1 MIYLNAGNLW
11 DNDYLDK
18 VIDWNNEFAG
28 TIRVNSLF
36 GSIAELTPTARAA
49 DRLPYRSWDFIAEY
63 VKKAQDHDIA
73 IRYTLN
79 QSCIGALQD
88 FIRDWLARLRH
99 DIRELHNLGIH
110 EWTITSPLIMELMRG
125 EFPKDFLEVS
135 TIVELSTPEDAVRWR
150 KLGADGVNLSTSIN
164 RDFKAISEIVSTDI
178 EVSILANEACLF
190 RCPWRRECYNLSSH
204 NSERAEELFGFYPF
218 RRCTE
223 VRLNDPVEWVKS
235 RLVLPQWM
243 KIYQEKLGVDWFKI
257 AYRTHPKEVAL
268 PMLRWY
274 MEQDFHGSL
283 LELWPTISHLGNT
296 LEPKDKN
303 YIPVDELGASHLLEH
318 FIDDGGKCSQ
328 LVCGRCR
335 FCNKVY
341 QMVTGSK

>member
-11 DNDYLDK
+11 DNEYLDT
-18 VIDWNNEFAG
+18 VIQWNEEFKD
-28 TIRVNSLF
+28 TIQVKCLF

-79 QSCIGALQD
+79 QSCIGPLQD
-88 FIRDWLARLRH
+88 FIRDWLSRLRH
-99 DIRELHNLGIH
+99 DIRELHDLGIH
-110 EWTITSPLIMELMRG
+110 EWTITSPLIMELLRG
-125 EFPKDFLEVS
+125 EFRKDFLEVS
-135 TIVELSTPEDAVRWR
+135 TIVEVATPEEAKQWQR
-150 KLGADGVNLSTSIN
+150 LGANGVNISTSIN
-164 RDFKAISEIVSTDI
+164 RDFGAMKSIVGTGI
-178 EVSILANEACLF
+178 VTSILANEACLY

-223 VRLNDPVEWVKS
+223 VRLAHPVEWIKS

-243 KIYQEKLGVDWFKI
+243 WVYQEQLGVDWFKI

-274 MEQDFHGSL
+274 MEQEFHGSL
-283 LELWPTISHLGNT
+283 LELWPTISHLGST
-296 LEPKDKN
+296 PEPKDKHN
-303 YIPVDELGASHLLEH
+303 IPVDRLEASGFLDH
-318 FIDDGGKCSQ
+318 FIESGEVCSYR
-328 LVCGRCR
+328 VCNDCR
-335 FCNKVY
+335 HCHRVY